1 MTNKAPFSDE
11 QINCFVDL
19 LNNDLPDPR
28 DKRGK
33 LHSLALVI
41 VGFVLATLMGREKLS
56 SIHRFIVNRAG
67 WLAGLTKTKTAKPIS
82 RAHLPRIPP
91 LGSFRP
97 GVGGG
102 LRAGSTTAECRP
114 TGPSSNSVALP
125 TPRLAAI
132 AAGGK
137 LFCQIPGSIESCLI
151 VR

>member
-1 MTNKAPFSDE
+1 MTNEVPFSDE

-41 VGFVLATLMGREKLS
+41 VGFVLATLLGRQKLS

-82 RAHLPRIPP
+82 RAHLPRLLDRLDWLALNGLIERCFGMQI
-91 LGSFRP
+91 LCSRP
-97 GVGGG
+97 KQWTAIDGKAL
-102 LRAGSTTAECRP
+102 LRLSILFDGQF
-114 TGPSSNSVALP
+114 SS
-125 TPRLAAI
+125 
-132 AAGGK
+132 
-137 LFCQIPGSIESCLI
+137 
-151 VR
+151 